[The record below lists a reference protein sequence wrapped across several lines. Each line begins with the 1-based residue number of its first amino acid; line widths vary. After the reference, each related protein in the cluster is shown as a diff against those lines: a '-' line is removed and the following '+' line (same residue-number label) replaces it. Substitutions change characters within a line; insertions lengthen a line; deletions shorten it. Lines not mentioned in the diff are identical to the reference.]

1 MSQLD
6 VIYGLHAIGEVL
18 RFDPSEV
25 KEILVAKGRH
35 GHSSEELLNLARS
48 AGIPVHPRP
57 QDALDRLCQTEHHQG
72 LAAMVKPFGFIDLDD
87 VVALC
92 KTSERT
98 PLVVLLDEI
107 QDPQNLGAILR
118 SAHAMG
124 ALAAVF
130 PRHRAVGITPA
141 VRKTSAGAVAHL
153 PIAQVTNLA
162 RAMETLFED
171 AGLWILGMGSD
182 ATDPLDRLDLTV
194 PLGVVIGSEGKGL
207 RPIVWQK
214 CQMKAKIPM
223 VGEISSLN
231 ASAAAAV
238 TLYEI
243 SRQRKWGRS

>member
-6 VIYGLHAIGEVL
+6 VIYGLHSIGELL
-18 RFDPSEV
+18 RFDPTEI

-35 GHSSEELLNLARS
+35 GNTSEELLTLARA

-57 QDALDRLCQTEHHQG
+57 PEALDRLCQTEHHQG
-72 LAAMVKPFGFIDLDD
+72 LAAMVKPFGFIELDD
-87 VVALC
+87 VVELC
-92 KTSERT
+92 RGADRA

-124 ALAAVF
+124 AHAAVF

-182 ATDPLDRLDLTV
+182 AKDPLDKLDLTV

-214 CQMKAKIPM
+214 CQMKARIPM
-223 VGEISSLN
+223 LGEVSSLN

-243 SRQRKWGRS
+243 TRQRQWGRV